1 MVETTAT
8 MTATTFSFDSLFA
21 VFPSKK
27 RFPWSPD
34 YRANAGFLQS
44 LNGDNS
50 EQKQEFI
57 DFLREQQPSFDEI
70 SSPSV
75 KAETLSDIISEFR
88 FKREFEAY
96 YNAQKENLSP
106 ANYAKLTS
114 HISDNLNG
122 KTFEEKMA
130 GAENFVTS
138 TLGKQWDQKRDQSAI
153 GPFGNFWHTTFGRPL
168 AGINKR
174 LKPLQL
180 HFKAFRDT
188 AEQRGKVQ
196 RLVLGTALAGVAAF
210 ALLTVALP
218 AAIAASTFAAVA
230 TGLGAIGCGCLTA
243 FFASKAPKAIRDL
256 KHAKSTANTE
266 RTSSLKNFEREN
278 AQYRHGPAI
287 SNDPNDSVIAIHGI
301 TESDF
306 RGNTLLDVKNGN
318 VLLPESMHLKYGGCA
333 TLKFDRIKNQLLITL
348 NNIDGLTPEQNAEMI
363 REIAEACT
371 GKAVGKATVLGQ
383 SCESLDA
390 MTKVLKENA
399 ETVLLNNRL
408 DQLKADL
415 PKNMDEILTQSLLS
429 GAPKDDEKTGG
440 FAQYLENARRV
451 MGISSATSQSVRD
464 GFDASAT
471 PALEAALRELTG
483 KQDITFA
490 AANPVTTAATAI
502 MANVIKDYDK
512 LSPEKQKLALV
523 KVALGGGVREKL
535 AAYGNTLAT
544 AAAIAATGSGVT
556 EEQFKKVASIRN
568 GMGESP
574 NDSDR
579 ARAGTKILKTL
590 GIRLGNNTSK
600 EDRQAFGEI
609 AQGILQSNGSV
620 SAEALQV
627 VAAQTQTAA
636 ARA

>member
-1 MVETTAT
+1 
-8 MTATTFSFDSLFA
+8 MTATTSSFDSLFA

-168 AGINKR
+168 ADINKR
-174 LKPLQL
+174 FKPLQL

-230 TGLGAIGCGCLTA
+230 TGLGAIGCGGLTA

-256 KHAKSTANTE
+256 KHAKSTANEE
-266 RTSSLKNFEREN
+266 RKGSLKTFQKEN
-278 AQYRHGPAI
+278 AQYRNGPEL
-287 SNDPNDSVIAIHGI
+287 SKDSNDSVIAIHGI

-306 RGNTLLDVKNGN
+306 KGNALLDVRNGN
-318 VLLPESMHLKYGGCA
+318 VLLPEAMHLKYGGCA

-348 NNIDGLTPEQNAEMI
+348 DNIDGQTSDENAKMI

-371 GKAVGKATVLGQ
+371 GKTVGKATVLGT
-383 SCESLDA
+383 SCDTVDA
-390 MTKVLKENA
+390 MTKVLEENA

-408 DQLKADL
+408 ADLKAGL
-415 PKNMDEILTQSLLS
+415 PEKMDQILTQALLN
-429 GAPKDDEKTGG
+429 GAPREDTKTGG
-440 FAQYLENARRV
+440 VAQYLENARRV
-451 MGISSATSQSVRD
+451 MGISSETHEKVRD

-471 PALEAALRELTG
+471 PALEAALRALTG
-483 KQDITFA
+483 KQEITFA
-490 AANPVTTAATAI
+490 AANPVSKVATQI
-502 MANVIKDYDK
+502 MGNVIEDYGN
-512 LSPEKQKLALV
+512 LSPEQKKLALV
-523 KVALGGGVREKL
+523 KAALGGGVPEQLSAYRE
-535 AAYGNTLAT
+535 T
-544 AAAIAATGSGVT
+544 IAAVAAREAARCSSVN
-556 EEQFKKVASIRN
+556 EKQFERVARIRD

-574 NDSDR
+574 ETSDY
-579 ARAGTKILKTL
+579 ARAGTEILKAL
-590 GIRLGNNTSK
+590 GIKLEKNTSDK
-600 EDRQAFGEI
+600 DRKAFGEI
-609 AQGILQSNGSV
+609 AQGILQSTGSV
-620 SAEALQV
+620 SVEALKV
-627 VAAQTQTAA
+627 VAAQRDAV
-636 ARA
+636 RA